1 MSRSCFIVL
10 LLLTAAAAA
19 FFVVMPFVDFGLAR
33 LFYSVPGQ
41 FVGRGALG
49 DIGRNIFATVPFL
62 IGVVFLIAWGA
73 RRLDAGFARGWR
85 FAPSG
90 RQVAFLAVSLALGP
104 GLLVNLTLKDHMHRP
119 RPVHMIGFGG
129 NMAYRPF
136 YATDGACRKNCAF
149 PSGEA
154 ATSFWLVAPALIT
167 PPPARSWAIAG
178 AVLFGLATGLLRMAF
193 GGHFLS
199 DVVFGGL
206 LTLLVIGLCWR
217 GIFGWGREA
226 NSE

>member
-1 MSRSCFIVL
+1 MSRSTFLFLVVL
-10 LLLTAAAAA
+10 TVAAAA
-19 FFVVMPFVDFGLAR
+19 FFVVMPFVDFGLAS
-33 LFYSVPGQ
+33 LFYSEPGQ

-49 DIGRNIFATVPFL
+49 DVGRYIFATVPFL
-62 IGVVFLIAWGA
+62 IGVAFLIAWGA
-73 RRLDAGFARGWR
+73 RRLDAGFARSWR
-85 FAPSG
+85 FAPLG

-104 GLLVNLTLKDHMHRP
+104 GLLVNLALKDHTHRP
-119 RPVHMIGFGG
+119 RPAHIVGFGG
-129 NMAYRPF
+129 TMDHRPF
-136 YATDGACRKNCAF
+136 YATDGACKKNCAF

-154 ATSFWLVAPALIT
+154 AASFWLVAPAMLA
-167 PPPARSWAIAG
+167 PPPARPWAIAC
-178 AVLFGLATGLLRMAF
+178 ALLFGAATGLLRMAF

-217 GIFGWGREA
+217 VFFGWGREA